1 MNAQSLTTNVHQ
13 LFERQAERAPV
24 ALAVASRHGELTYRE
39 LNERSDELAARLRAL
54 GVGPEI
60 LVGLC
65 VPRSPAMLVG
75 ALGIL
80 KAGGAYLPLDP
91 CEPETRLNFM
101 FSDAGVSVVVT
112 ENSLKEKMSSGGRR
126 VLAMDEMGHLDECG
140 VAERCMDESW
150 IPASTAP
157 DGNSLAYVIYTS
169 GSTGTP
175 KGVEITHQS
184 LSNLVSWHQDVF
196 KVAPMDRASWS
207 RVLGSM
213 PPCGRYGRNTYG
225 GRQFAHT

>member
-1 MNAQSLTTNVHQ
+1 MNTQSLTPNVRQ
-13 LFERQAERAPV
+13 LFERQAERAPN
-24 ALAVASRHGELTYRE
+24 ALAVACSHGQLTYRQ
-39 LNERSDELAARLRAL
+39 LNERADELATRLRAL

-101 FSDAGVSVVVT
+101 FNDAGVSVVVT
-112 ENSLKEKMSSGGRR
+112 ESSLKEKMSSGERR
-126 VLAMDEMGHLDECG
+126 VLAINEMGCLAQCNNAGQGQDQNL
-140 VAERCMDESW
+140 
-150 IPASTAP
+150 ASNATV

-184 LSNLVSWHQDVF
+184 LSILCHGI
-196 KVAPMDRASWS
+196 KTPLR
-207 RVLGSM
+207 
-213 PPCGRYGRNTYG
+213 
-225 GRQFAHT
+225 